1 MTSGA
6 GTWRNWSGRVHA
18 SPVRVARPGGTDEV
32 ASAVQEAARAGVTV
46 KAVGSGHSFSEIA
59 VAEGV
64 QLRLDRMDRLL
75 ALDAATGLVTVQA
88 GIGLHQL
95 NPLLAAAGLA
105 MTNLGDIDR
114 QTVAGAT
121 STGTHGTGVRFGG
134 ISTQIRGLRLVLADG
149 TVADCSRTRRPDL
162 FAAARVGLGA
172 LGIVTEVTLQ
182 CEPLF
187 VLNTRERPMPLE
199 QTLEE
204 LPGLVDG
211 NDHFEFFWFPHTST
225 ALTKSGTRLPGD
237 AERRP
242 VGRVQ
247 DLLVNEVL
255 ANGVFGLALR
265 AGARLPRTIPAITRA
280 ATAGYSA
287 SEVTDHSYRVFPSHR
302 AVRFNESEFAVPR
315 AVVVDVLREM
325 KRWVDGHDEKVAFPF
340 EVRFA
345 APDDIWLSTAYQ
357 RESAYIAFHQYHRLP
372 YRRFFD
378 AMEAILREADGRP
391 HWGKMHNLV
400 AADLRPRYERFD
412 DFVALR
418 DEVDPAGVFGNA
430 YLDRVLGPAPAGTAR
445 AG

>member
-6 GTWRNWSGRVHA
+6 TAWHNWSRRVHA
-18 SPVRVARPGGTDEV
+18 RPVRVVQPSSTEEV
-32 ASAVQEAARAGVTV
+32 ARTVEEAARAGLPL

-59 VAEGV
+59 VADGA

-88 GIGLHQL
+88 GIALHGL

-114 QTVAGAT
+114 QTIAGAT
-121 STGTHGTGVRFGG
+121 STGTHGTGASFGG
-134 ISTQIRGLRLVLADG
+134 ISTQIRAMRLVLADG
-149 TVADCSRTRRPDL
+149 TCVRCAADERPDL

-187 VLNTRERPMPLE
+187 VLHTRERPMPVE

-204 LPGLVDG
+204 LPGLVDQY
-211 NDHFEFFWFPHTST
+211 DHFEFFWFPHTST

-242 VGRVQ
+242 IGKVHN
-247 DLLVNEVL
+247 LLVNEVL

-265 AGARLPRTIPAITRA
+265 AGAKMPRTIPGVTRV

-287 SEVTDHSYRVFPSHR
+287 AETIDYSYRVFPSHR

-325 KRWVDGHDEKVAFPF
+325 KRWVDGHDERVAFPF

-372 YRRFFD
+372 YRRFFE
-378 AMEAILREADGRP
+378 AMEAIVRDADGRP
-391 HWGKMHNLV
+391 HWGKMHDLG
-400 AADLRPRYERFD
+400 AADLRPRYPRFD
-412 DFVALR
+412 DFVAMR
-418 DEVDPAGVFGNA
+418 DEVDPTGVFGNA
-430 YLDRVLGPAPAGTAR
+430 YLDRVLGPPPGSSRSAG
-445 AG
+445 